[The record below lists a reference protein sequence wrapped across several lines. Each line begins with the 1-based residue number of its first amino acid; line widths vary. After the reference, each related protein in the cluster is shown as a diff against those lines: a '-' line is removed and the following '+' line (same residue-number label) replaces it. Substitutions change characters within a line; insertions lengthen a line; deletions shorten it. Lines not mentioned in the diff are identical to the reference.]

1 MVENF
6 KMKGISISKTTV
18 QVKKKSGSQILVHRR
33 PYTGIPGKYR
43 GAAVYTA
50 VYTAAPRYI
59 LQYIPRHS
67 PAPRYIPVYH
77 QSGTLPCCAQYQYSK
92 NKSTFAI
99 LNFPDIAFANP
110 KRKSKLHLQIQNFH
124 RQHARAPARACTIGR
139 IFGMTNDDERRQT
152 MNHSTITKTG
162 TGIELRSSSC

>member
-50 VYTAAPRYI
+50 VYTAAFPGAAVYTGISPERHPTPMLIVLVLSNCQLGHDSATRVTPEDDRRPRTVIY
-59 LQYIPRHS
+59 LNPGVVPQPT
-67 PAPRYIPVYH
+67 PAVPLGCINALGRGLVH
-77 QSGTLPCCAQYQYSK
+77 V
-92 NKSTFAI
+92 N
-99 LNFPDIAFANP
+99 
-110 KRKSKLHLQIQNFH
+110 
-124 RQHARAPARACTIGR
+124 GR
-139 IFGMTNDDERRQT
+139 ICFGFCHAYVHRGSQVP
-152 MNHSTITKTG
+152 
-162 TGIELRSSSC
+162 

>member
-50 VYTAAPRYI
+50 VYTAAFPGAAVYTGI
-59 LQYIPRHS
+59 SPERHPTPTETREEGKRRGRRTKRLS
-67 PAPRYIPVYH
+67 PSEPVLRLIY
-77 QSGTLPCCAQYQYSK
+77 
-92 NKSTFAI
+92 
-99 LNFPDIAFANP
+99 
-110 KRKSKLHLQIQNFH
+110 
-124 RQHARAPARACTIGR
+124 
-139 IFGMTNDDERRQT
+139 
-152 MNHSTITKTG
+152 TITRCVVMRVVKG
-162 TGIELRSSSC
+162 AKKIVS